1 MPKYYYDHKTPELRF
16 LSKLDRSDGLI
27 YQLGQMNAKKI
38 GRQSS
43 NVNIEDRPL
52 GIKILICVCMY
63 NESKNAI
70 NLTLNGIYDNLGHLK
85 EQGFSSEEIGVVLI
99 QDGIL
104 KLVAD
109 RKTRTYAKGK
119 NSMVEFYR
127 ELDRL
132 DGKPRCD
139 LE

>member
-1 MPKYYYDHKTPELRF
+1 MNTRLRDQRV
-16 LSKLDRSDGLI
+16 K
-27 YQLGQMNAKKI
+27 
-38 GRQSS
+38 
-43 NVNIEDRPL
+43 PL
-52 GIKILICVCMY
+52 GIKILICICMY

-70 NLTLNGIYDNLGHLK
+70 NLTLEGIYNNLKHLE
-85 EQGFSSEEIGVVLI
+85 EQGFSQEEIGVVLI

-109 RKTRTYAKGK
+109 RKTKTLAKGK
-119 NSMVEFYR
+119 NSMVEFYK

-139 LE
+139 LEERINLILEEI